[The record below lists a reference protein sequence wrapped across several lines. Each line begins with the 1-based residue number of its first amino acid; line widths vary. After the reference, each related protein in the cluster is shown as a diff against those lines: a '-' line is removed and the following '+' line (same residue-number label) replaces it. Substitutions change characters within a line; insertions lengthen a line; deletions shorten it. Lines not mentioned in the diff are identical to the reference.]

1 MEARLFKANLSIK
14 MSALLQKKKKK
25 SAIPRKIKN
34 KNDKKKCKWI
44 HGKQYARSFQQPW
57 PNMRE
62 KSNKIAGAISFS

>member
-1 MEARLFKANLSIK
+1 MEARLFKAHPINQNVCTSP
-14 MSALLQKKKKK
+14 KKKKK